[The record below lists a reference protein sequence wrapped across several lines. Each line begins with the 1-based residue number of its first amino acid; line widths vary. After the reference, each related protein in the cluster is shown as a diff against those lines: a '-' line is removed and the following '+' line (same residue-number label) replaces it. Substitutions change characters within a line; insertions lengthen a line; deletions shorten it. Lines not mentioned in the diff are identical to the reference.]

1 MRSQIVGWFT
11 GILVALLCA
20 TNVQAQQ
27 LDDRI
32 YIGLLAGPYHTN
44 ADHVSGTLGSIGV
57 TGGVGILPWLD
68 IEVDVLQSNGL
79 LTREYT
85 GPSMS
90 FAGPGAPAG
99 EFVVTRFLNQREG
112 GNTISVGVV
121 FHPRVAWGR
130 VLPRVFAG
138 VSSHRA
144 RERTVY
150 EHVSLPPGVTLEQV
164 NRAMPPEDWR
174 TRNSGGPSVGGSVAL
189 AVTDRLSIVPD
200 FRYDYGSIGDEINNA
215 FRSSIRV
222 LWRF

>member
-1 MRSQIVGWFT
+1 MHSRTVSWFSGT
-11 GILVALLCA
+11 LVALLCA
-20 TNVQAQQ
+20 TNVHAQP
-27 LDDRI
+27 LDDRT
-32 YIGLLAGPYHTN
+32 YVGMLAGPYHTN

-68 IEVDVLQSNGL
+68 VEVDVLQSNGL
-79 LTREYT
+79 LTRDYT
-85 GPSMS
+85 GPSIS
-90 FAGPGAPAG
+90 FAGPGAAAS

-130 VLPRVFAG
+130 VLPRLFAG

-164 NRAMPPEDWR
+164 SRAMPPEDWH
-174 TRNSGGPSVGGSVAL
+174 TRHFGGPSWGGSIAIG
-189 AVTDRLSIVPD
+189 VTPQLFVVPD
-200 FRYDYGSIGDEINNA
+200 IRYDYGSVGDEINNA
-215 FRSSIRV
+215 LRTSIRV